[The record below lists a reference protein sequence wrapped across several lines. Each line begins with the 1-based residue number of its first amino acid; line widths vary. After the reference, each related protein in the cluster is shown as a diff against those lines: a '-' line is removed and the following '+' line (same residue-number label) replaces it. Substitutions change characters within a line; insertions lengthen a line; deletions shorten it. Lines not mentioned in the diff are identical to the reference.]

1 MSLGGGVIE
10 AAPPSHSVTSLT
22 VDFFIDPCRNIRLM
36 SSGDQVL
43 SAISLRLGFF
53 FVTLF
58 TVEVHDSPYHL
69 CAMSVPQASV
79 DPQQL
84 KSIAMAVA
92 KSCCNRG
99 IIGYVCVDFV
109 TFIDPLTVA
118 WHNAFLN
125 NQ

>member
-1 MSLGGGVIE
+1 MSKYSTNVVRRSGIE
-10 AAPPSHSVTSLT
+10 R
-22 VDFFIDPCRNIRLM
+22 DFF
-36 SSGDQVL
+36 
-43 SAISLRLGFF
+43 ALGVF

-84 KSIAMAVA
+84 KSITMAVA

-118 WHNAFLN
+118 TTRFEIIN
-125 NQ
+125 N